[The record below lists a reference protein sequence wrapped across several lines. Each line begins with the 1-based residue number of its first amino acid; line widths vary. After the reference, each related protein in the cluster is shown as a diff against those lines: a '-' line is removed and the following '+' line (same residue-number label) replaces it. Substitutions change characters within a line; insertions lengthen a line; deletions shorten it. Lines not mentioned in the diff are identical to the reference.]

1 MATLH
6 IQCTDTPAATTV
18 VEVFQ
23 RGTNGQPDTLVQSGL
38 ISTGGASTAV
48 ALPDGCYAVVRAAT
62 EGEAKSIDNW

>member
-6 IQCTDTPAATTV
+6 IQCTNTPAANTV

-38 ISTGGASTAV
+38 ITTGAGSTEV
-48 ALPDGCYAVVRAAT
+48 ALPAGCYAVVREAT

>member
-6 IQCTDTPAATTV
+6 LQCTDTSAETTV

-38 ISTGGASTAV
+38 ITTGASAAEV
-48 ALPDGCYAVVRAAT
+48 AMPDGCYVVVRAAT